1 MGNDRN
7 GRKRRTDIASENN
20 EHENVNVET
29 QTINGNEQMLL
40 QFSFISFSHKY
51 YANSKTY
58 TKDTLDNNSQNLEET
73 ATTHLKII
81 KTIQISVALKTK
93 IVQI

>member
-7 GRKRRTDIASENN
+7 GRKRRTDMASENN
-20 EHENVNVET
+20 EHENVNAGT
-29 QTINGNEQMLL
+29 QTINGNEQMFL
-40 QFSFISFSHKY
+40 QFNFISFSHKY

-58 TKDTLDNNSQNLEET
+58 TKDTLDNNSQTLEET

-81 KTIQISVALKTK
+81 KTIQISVALKTQ